1 MKALLIVDVQN
12 DFCSGGALATQ
23 GGEEVAPV
31 INSIVDKFDLVLASK
46 DWHPAQTV
54 HFDKWPVHCV
64 QGTIGAE
71 FHPDL
76 NTEYIDQ
83 VLEKGTANVDDG
95 YSAFEAT
102 NLNLTQFLESKKVD
116 AVYVCGIATDYCVL
130 STALDSVKSG
140 FKTFVIQDA
149 IRAVNLQQG
158 DAEKAI
164 EQMRQAGCTV
174 LNSDQ
179 ILG

>member
-1 MKALLIVDVQN
+1 
-12 DFCSGGALATQ
+12 GGALATQ

-76 NTEYIDQ
+76 NTESIDQ

-116 AVYVCGIATDYCVL
+116 TVYVCGIATDYCVL

-149 IRAVNLQQG
+149 IRAVNLQQRSEEHTSELQSRF
-158 DAEKAI
+158 DLVCRLLLEKKKSYKLY
-164 EQMRQAGCTV
+164 GCCF
-174 LNSDQ
+174 LC
-179 ILG
+179 G